1 MCGIFGGVGISKS
14 EAAKG
19 IDLINRGNDGISISQ
34 LEENLIFA
42 ARRHLVKKSGIDSTE
57 TSDQPYFSEDKRWYC
72 PSNSSKKSRTI

>member
-42 ARRHLVKKSGIDSTE
+42 ARRHLVKNLELTAQKHLINHIFQKIKNC
-57 TSDQPYFSEDKRWYC
+57 SDF
-72 PSNSSKKSRTI
+72 